1 MKTVPG
7 STWHRTRS
15 PQEASVAIRHGTI
28 RRRVGYARPV
38 SNASPVRALA
48 RLISEKA
55 SAEGR
60 MASAFPGLWFF
71 RADRSRRIPR
81 AHVSMTYLG
90 VGGGGRKVIRAGG
103 LEMAYDSE
111 HFVVIRSNTDYEA
124 DIEASEARPYAALGL
139 ELPPGLVVRT
149 LLDLVDSGTPEP
161 PAASSA
167 GWSGP
172 LEPWLAEPL
181 LRLLRCLDDRAE
193 RAVLA
198 PLALREIVFRLL
210 CSPGA
215 PVLRGASVVNGE
227 RARIGAAMAFMEANA
242 ARRLTVPAV
251 ARHLAM
257 SPSHFAHTFREV
269 AGVAPMQYLKQVRL
283 EQARS
288 LLLAEGLSAGAVAGR
303 VGYASASH
311 FSRDF
316 KRSFGLA
323 PARYAVAFER
333 GSTAPARASQDQARD

>member
-1 MKTVPG
+1 V
-7 STWHRTRS
+7 
-15 PQEASVAIRHGTI
+15 
-28 RRRVGYARPV
+28 
-38 SNASPVRALA
+38 
-48 RLISEKA
+48 
-55 SAEGR
+55 
-60 MASAFPGLWFF
+60 
-71 RADRSRRIPR
+71 
-81 AHVSMTYLG
+81 
-90 VGGGGRKVIRAGG
+90 
-103 LEMAYDSE
+103 
-111 HFVVIRSNTDYEA
+111 
-124 DIEASEARPYAALGL
+124 ALGL

-149 LLDLVDSGTPEP
+149 LVDLVDSGVPEP
-161 PAASSA
+161 PAASLL
-167 GWSGP
+167 GWSAP

-181 LRLLRCLDDRAE
+181 VRLIRSLDDRAE

-210 CSPGA
+210 SSPGA
-215 PVLRGASVVNGE
+215 SVLRGASVVNGE
-227 RARIGAAMAFMEANA
+227 RVRIGAAMAFMEENA

-269 AGVAPMQYLKQVRL
+269 AGLAPMQYLKQVRL
-283 EQARS
+283 ARARS

-323 PARYAVAFER
+323 PTRYASAFER
-333 GSTAPARASQDQARD
+333 RSTAPARESQD